1 MKKIISIILT
11 VCLMSFTLCVINV
24 SAENDIGVI
33 TENEAKQLAI
43 LFIAK
48 NINNDDISWDNN
60 TKINNTVAL
69 YDEYNEVTGYSVE
82 LTNNGASNGY
92 VVISANAYDENII
105 KEFSSQLDP
114 LYKEVI
120 SEKIDRVYH
129 ISPLEYYV
137 ENNNKVLS
145 LDGINMSKQTFV
157 RMVENN
163 MSDVVTAD
171 VSGVNKENNVVN
183 YNVELI
189 RENPIEITPFVTGS
203 QGTSIYN
210 PLTWLSSQYSSTATW
225 TNDGYGTL
233 EPGITA
239 FRQSDLETDAN
250 NCSITAIATVVYYYR
265 HIKGYEDIDDSITD
279 IYETVREKAVAR
291 GYSAEDGTDY
301 WDIDNILTDT
311 FSEYGYDMEGNND
324 YINLWN
330 TVKSEITNN
339 WSPVILSM
347 TGGYYDNH
355 TVTIVGWTQ
364 FKSSEDEDEVVRF
377 LKVYDGWTTSN
388 RYIDYEKIT
397 AIKNITKVIE

>member
-1 MKKIISIILT
+1 MRFFVIWERWDYVSCGKKIKDICRQANGFERRKFMKKIISIILT

-239 FRQSDLETDAN
+239 FRQSDLEADAN

-279 IYETVREKAVAR
+279 IYMRRLEKKPLRE
-291 GYSAEDGTDY
+291 
-301 WDIDNILTDT
+301 DIQQK
-311 FSEYGYDMEGNND
+311 MEQIIG
-324 YINLWN
+324 I
-330 TVKSEITNN
+330 
-339 WSPVILSM
+339 
-347 TGGYYDNH
+347 
-355 TVTIVGWTQ
+355 
-364 FKSSEDEDEVVRF
+364 
-377 LKVYDGWTTSN
+377 
-388 RYIDYEKIT
+388 
-397 AIKNITKVIE
+397 